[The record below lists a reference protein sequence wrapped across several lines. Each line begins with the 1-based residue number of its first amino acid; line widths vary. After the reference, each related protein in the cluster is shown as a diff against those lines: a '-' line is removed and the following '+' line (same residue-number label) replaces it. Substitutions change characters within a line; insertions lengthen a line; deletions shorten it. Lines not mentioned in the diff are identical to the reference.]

1 MAYLRNS
8 GSTSAH
14 SKQRSPPSSLLNR
27 PRFFPLSFFVNL
39 HLLCQPTASLSS
51 ARPYMENPPAGRW
64 ILRLGSVAGCDGA
77 SNRSGASIGG
87 VRLKRRRRRRR
98 RAGERQEERE
108 GRRGPLLKM
117 KEQKQ
122 AGAGCG
128 GGRAAHSVV
137 KIRPRDGERENGGAA
152 VADRDAGRRPVTSAS
167 ASSEA
172 MSPRD
177 AASRCFW
184 EGGSGKT

>member
-1 MAYLRNS
+1 
-8 GSTSAH
+8 
-14 SKQRSPPSSLLNR
+14 
-27 PRFFPLSFFVNL
+27 
-39 HLLCQPTASLSS
+39 
-51 ARPYMENPPAGRW
+51 MEEKEEEEEGGGEAGRE
-64 ILRLGSVAGCDGA
+64 
-77 SNRSGASIGG
+77 GG
-87 VRLKRRRRRRR
+87 
-98 RAGERQEERE
+98 EER
-108 GRRGPLLKM
+108 PVFK
-117 KEQKQ
+117 KERKNKN
-122 AGAGCG
+122 GAGCG

-137 KIRPRDGERENGGAA
+137 KISPRDGERENGGAA